1 MADKKRPNVVGK
13 GPALIREMVEILK
26 EVEGKM
32 GSLSGDAADKVKT
45 VAVDLRDE
53 IEPIVTRA
61 YVKTVKAGETAWDCK
76 EMSLELKDAVD
87 AGDNDKAKELAENI
101 ESTLAE
107 FVNKIKTFVVRMT

>member
-13 GPALIREMVEILK
+13 GPALIREMVGILK
-26 EVEGKM
+26 EVEEKLGD
-32 GSLSGDAADKVKT
+32 LSGEAADKVKF

-76 EMSLELKDAVD
+76 ELSLELKAAVD
-87 AGDNDKAKELAENI
+87 SGDSDKAAEIAGNI
-101 ESTLAE
+101 ESELKAFIE
-107 FVNKIKTFVVRMT
+107 KIKKFVVRMT

>member
-53 IEPIVTRA
+53 IEPIVSRA

-76 EMSLELKDAVD
+76 EMSLELKEAVE
-87 AGDNDKAKELAENI
+87 AGDEAKSAEIAGEI
-101 ESTLAE
+101 EKTLAE

>member
-13 GPALIREMVEILK
+13 GPALIREMVEVLK
-26 EVEGKM
+26 EVEGKL
-32 GSLSGDAADKVKT
+32 GSLSGDAADQVKK

-53 IEPIVTRA
+53 IEPIVNRA

-76 EMSLELKDAVD
+76 EMSLELKEAVE
-87 AGDNDKAKELAENI
+87 AGDGAKAKELSENI
-101 ESTLAE
+101 EKELAE